1 MYIQT
6 DGAYSIA
13 ELCAKRNHI
22 GLSRSECKQPPRHRS
37 LFEWGKAQQAYYL
50 DNLLWSI
57 TSPPVVYI
65 WEPVDGSGKGA
76 VLDGRQRLKAIFS
89 YLDGNYP
96 LGKTMPGGWAGKT
109 YNRLLAT
116 NPHLAETILQTPIQ
130 VVTIQATSYWEAAIA
145 TYPQICG
152 HTRETVEL
160 EQQMLMHYLDD
171 YGLDYRDP
179 DCNIFTDKEYC
190 DWEVSNLKMG
200 IAHQKRT
207 AQIEFRYTGLRVP
220 VPQLSPHVFSK
231 ITEWQIRATEFV
243 ARHHHRGAIP
253 C

>member
-1 MYIQT
+1 MCIQT

-13 ELCAKRNHI
+13 ELYAKRNHI

-76 VLDGRQRLKAIFS
+76 VLDGRQRLKSIFS

-116 NPHLAETILQTPIQ
+116 NPHLAETILQTPIR
-130 VVTIQATSYWEAAIA
+130 VVTIQALSYWEAAITA
-145 TYPQICG
+145 YPQICG
-152 HTRETVEL
+152 HTRETVKL
-160 EQQMLMHYLDD
+160 EQELLMLSLDM
-171 YGLDYRDP
+171 GSI
-179 DCNIFTDKEYC
+179 IFMDKEFC
-190 DWEVSNLKMG
+190 DARLASL
-200 IAHQKRT
+200 QKSPESR
-207 AQIEFRYTGLRVP
+207 FRYWRAGMRSLITFP
-220 VPQLSPHVFSK
+220 DFECTKSP
-231 ITEWQIRATEFV
+231 ENQIRATEFV
-243 ARHHHRGAIP
+243 ARHHHRGVIP

>member
-13 ELCAKRNHI
+13 ELYAKRNHI

-65 WEPVDGSGKGA
+65 WEPVDGAGKGA

-116 NPHLAETILQTPIQ
+116 NPHLTETILQTPIQ

-152 HTRETVEL
+152 HTYKTVKL
-160 EQQMLMHYLDD
+160 EQEMLMHQLD
-171 YGLDYRDP
+171 LADYRDP
-179 DCNIFTDKEYC
+179 DCNIFTDEEYC
-190 DWEVSNLKMG
+190 DWEVSNLKKSIDG
-200 IAHQKRT
+200 IEYHVNRLT
-207 AQIEFRYTGLRVP
+207 P
-220 VPQLSPHVFSK
+220 LSPRLPYLK
-231 ITEWQIRATEFV
+231 ETRWQIRATKFV
-243 ARHHHRGAIP
+243 ARHHHRGVVS

>member
-1 MYIQT
+1 MPAVTKQALTVRDLY
-6 DGAYSIA
+6 DA
-13 ELCAKRNHI
+13 RDNI
-22 GLSRSECKQPPRHRS
+22 GLSRKECKQPPRTRS

-116 NPHLAETILQTPIQ
+116 NPHLTETILQTPIQ

-152 HTRETVEL
+152 HTYKTVKL
-160 EQQMLMHYLDD
+160 EQEMLMHQLD
-171 YGLDYRDP
+171 LADYRDP
-179 DCNIFTDKEYC
+179 DCNIFTDEEYC
-190 DWEVSNLKMG
+190 DWEVSNLKKSIEG
-200 IAHQKRT
+200 IEYHVNRLT
-207 AQIEFRYTGLRVP
+207 P
-220 VPQLSPHVFSK
+220 LSPRLPYLK
-231 ITEWQIRATEFV
+231 ETRWQIRATEFV
-243 ARHHHRGAIP
+243 ARHHHRGVVS

>member
-13 ELCAKRNHI
+13 ELYAKRNHI

-116 NPHLAETILQTPIQ
+116 NPHLTETILQTPIQ

-145 TYPQICG
+145 TYPQNCG
-152 HTRETVEL
+152 HTYKTVKL
-160 EQQMLMHYLDD
+160 EQEMLMHQLD
-171 YGLDYRDP
+171 LADYRDP
-179 DCNIFTDKEYC
+179 DCNIFTDEEYC
-190 DWEVSNLKMG
+190 DWEVSNLKKSIDG
-200 IAHQKRT
+200 IEYHVNRLT
-207 AQIEFRYTGLRVP
+207 P
-220 VPQLSPHVFSK
+220 LSPRLPYLK
-231 ITEWQIRATEFV
+231 ETRWQIRATKFV
-243 ARHHHRGAIP
+243 ARHHHRGVVS

>member
-1 MYIQT
+1 MPTATEQT
-6 DGAYSIA
+6 LTARDLYAM
-13 ELCAKRNHI
+13 RDNI
-22 GLSRSECKQPPRHRS
+22 GLSRKECKQPPRTRS
-37 LFEWGKAQQAYYL
+37 LFEWGKAQQVYYL

-96 LGKTMPGGWAGKT
+96 LGETVPGGWAGKT
-109 YNRLLAT
+109 YKQLQAT
-116 NPHLAETILQTPIQ
+116 NPHLAQTILQTPVQ
-130 VVTIQATSYWEAAIA
+130 VVTIQASSYWEATVA

-152 HTRETVEL
+152 HTRETVSN
-160 EQQMLMHYLDD
+160 EQQMLMHYLDAGD
-171 YGLDYRDP
+171 
-179 DCNIFTDKEYC
+179 NIFGSRDFC
-190 DWEVSNLKMG
+190 DRKVASLKKTLDG
-200 IAHQKRT
+200 S
-207 AQIEFRYTGLRVP
+207 EFHYAVLRVP
-220 VPQLSPHVFSK
+220 VPQLSPRNYSK
-231 ITEWQIRATEFV
+231 IVEWQIRATEFV

>member
-1 MYIQT
+1 MYTQT
-6 DGAYSIA
+6 NGAYSIA
-13 ELCAKRNHI
+13 ELYAKRNNI
-22 GLSRSECKQPPRHRS
+22 SLSRSECKQPPRHRS

-116 NPHLAETILQTPIQ
+116 NPHLTETILQTPIQ

-152 HTRETVEL
+152 HTYKTVKL
-160 EQQMLMHYLDD
+160 EQEMLMHQLD
-171 YGLDYRDP
+171 LADYRDP
-179 DCNIFTDKEYC
+179 DCNIFTDEEYC
-190 DWEVSNLKMG
+190 DWEVSNLKKSIDG
-200 IAHQKRT
+200 IEYHVNRLT
-207 AQIEFRYTGLRVP
+207 P
-220 VPQLSPHVFSK
+220 LSPRLPYLK
-231 ITEWQIRATEFV
+231 ETRWQIRATKFV
-243 ARHHHRGAIP
+243 ARHHHRGVVS

>member
-13 ELCAKRNHI
+13 ELYAKRNHI

-116 NPHLAETILQTPIQ
+116 NPHLAETIPQTPIQ

-145 TYPQICG
+145 TYPEICG
-152 HTRETVEL
+152 HCDETVEREQWMLQSYLVAGSQIFASKEQCDQRVRTL
-160 EQQMLMHYLDD
+160 EDL
-171 YGLDYRDP
+171 
-179 DCNIFTDKEYC
+179 
-190 DWEVSNLKMG
+190 
-200 IAHQKRT
+200 
-207 AQIEFRYTGLRVP
+207 
-220 VPQLSPHVFSK
+220 LSPSIPYMSNFHADLLAPNREFLEM
-231 ITEWQIRATEFV
+231 TRWQVEAIKFV
-243 ARHHHRGAIP
+243 ARHHHRGVIP

>member
-1 MYIQT
+1 MYTQT
-6 DGAYSIA
+6 NGAYSIA
-13 ELCAKRNHI
+13 ELYAKRNNI
-22 GLSRSECKQPPRHRS
+22 SLSRSECKQPPRHRS
-37 LFEWGKAQQAYYL
+37 LFEWGKAQHAYYL

-116 NPHLAETILQTPIQ
+116 NPHLTETILQTPIQ

-152 HTRETVEL
+152 HTYKTVKL
-160 EQQMLMHYLDD
+160 EQEMLMHQLD
-171 YGLDYRDP
+171 LADYRAP
-179 DCNIFTDKEYC
+179 DCNIFTDEEYC
-190 DWEVSNLKMG
+190 DWEVSNLKKSIDG
-200 IAHQKRT
+200 IEYHVNRLT
-207 AQIEFRYTGLRVP
+207 P
-220 VPQLSPHVFSK
+220 LSPRLPYLK
-231 ITEWQIRATEFV
+231 ETRWQIRATKFV
-243 ARHHHRGAIP
+243 ARHHHRGVVS

>member
-1 MYIQT
+1 MPAVTEQT
-6 DGAYSIA
+6 LTVHDLYVM
-13 ELCAKRNHI
+13 RDNI

-50 DNLLWSI
+50 NNLTGGI

-116 NPHLAETILQTPIQ
+116 NPHLAETLLQTPIQ
-130 VVTIQATSYWEAAIA
+130 MVTIQAPSY
-145 TYPQICG
+145 
-152 HTRETVEL
+152 
-160 EQQMLMHYLDD
+160 
-171 YGLDYRDP
+171 
-179 DCNIFTDKEYC
+179 
-190 DWEVSNLKMG
+190 
-200 IAHQKRT
+200 
-207 AQIEFRYTGLRVP
+207 
-220 VPQLSPHVFSK
+220 
-231 ITEWQIRATEFV
+231 
-243 ARHHHRGAIP
+243 
-253 C
+253 